1 MNNRPRRTEKV
12 TDPDTV
18 NALISMNDRLAN
30 VRNILSRVYDVMPDD
45 LSGGALYGMICAL
58 EGISRDLHTVTDGM
72 GV

>member
-1 MNNRPRRTEKV
+1 MNEKTRRSAKV
-12 TDPDTV
+12 IDPDTV

-72 GV
+72 EV